1 VSGRE
6 DQRGPLSRLAQG
18 ESQVDKEPLNASPEE
33 IGAILRKYHTVAVVG
48 LSDKADR
55 PSYQVAQ
62 YLQQHGYRIIP
73 VNPGCREILG
83 EKCYPTLA
91 DIPFPVEV
99 VDIFRKVDAI
109 PAIVADAVAVGARV
123 VWMQLGLVD
132 PQSARKAR
140 EAGLK
145 VVMDRCLKI
154 EHHDRLAQ

>member
-1 VSGRE
+1 
-6 DQRGPLSRLAQG
+6 
-18 ESQVDKEPLNASPEE
+18 VDKEPLNASPEE
-33 IGAILRKYHTVAVVG
+33 IGEIIRKYHTIAVVG

-73 VNPGCREILG
+73 VNPGRTEILG
-83 EKCYPTLA
+83 EKCYATLK

-99 VDIFRKVDAI
+99 VDIFRKVEAI

-132 PQSARKAR
+132 PASARKAR
-140 EAGLK
+140 EAGLE